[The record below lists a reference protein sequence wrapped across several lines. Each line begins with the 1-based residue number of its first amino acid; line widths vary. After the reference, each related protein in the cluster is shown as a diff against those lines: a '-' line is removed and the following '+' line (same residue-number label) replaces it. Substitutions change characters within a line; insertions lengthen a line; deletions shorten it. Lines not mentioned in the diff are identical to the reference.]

1 MDLKNDNELIQTL
14 LNEIR
19 HKVQDTLIQINI
31 ENNIDDNNNGNN
43 EDDDEPMM
51 GNHMQTE
58 NENYQDEKE
67 FFKRIEGQF
76 DPSLNRILDSSN
88 EQLHLIRHKF

>member
-19 HKVQDTLIQINI
+19 NKVQDTLIQINI
-31 ENNIDDNNNGNN
+31 ENNIDDNSNENN
-43 EDDDEPMM
+43 EDEDGPMM
-51 GNHMQTE
+51 ENHMQTE

-67 FFKRIEGQF
+67 FYERIEGQF
-76 DPSLNRILDSSN
+76 DSSLNRILDSSN
-88 EQLHLIRHKF
+88 EQLKLIRHKF

>member
-19 HKVQDTLIQINI
+19 NKVQDTLIQINI
-31 ENNIDDNNNGNN
+31 ENNIDDNSDGSN

-51 GNHMQTE
+51 ENHMQTE
-58 NENYQDEKE
+58 NEKYQDRNE
-67 FFKRIEGQF
+67 FYKRIEGQS
-76 DPSLNRILDSSN
+76 SLNRILDSN
-88 EQLHLIRHKF
+88 EQLQLIRHKF